1 MPIDPSIA
9 LGVKTPEPFA
19 ALQQPIQT
27 AATLQGLRQNQ
38 TRLNANQAI
47 SEAYRQSVDPNTGEV
62 DFGRLQSLASQNG
75 AGAFLP
81 EFMGQIA
88 QQRNSQLQYDTGKLE
103 QAYKQQQGV
112 RGVVGSMALDPN
124 LGKTDMSQPIA
135 QQIVGMVQSGLLP
148 QDMAIR
154 ELKGI
159 PGDPSQQKAWVT
171 NHLLNS
177 LSGEAKIQAMMPK
190 VVTADTGQGTA
201 FLNQNP
207 LTGEMTPNT
216 FVGKGMTQSEL
227 AAPKTITMPDGSQR
241 QVTTQQWL
249 QMMNGGAPA
258 GAPGSQPSPSGADY
272 TGRYPSGGSVGA
284 APGTLSSLSPAQQS
298 ALSAQGGSSNTAAQ
312 DLHNAA
318 ADVPMRLNLLEQA
331 RDSLSG
337 VQTGPG
343 TDWRNTAKSFINS
356 TPLAGEITKKLG
368 IDPDNI
374 KNYDEFKKIM
384 TNYASSVSGSLG
396 SGTDARL
403 NAAVTG
409 NANPG
414 ISKLANEDIL
424 AKTMAAEK
432 MRAAQDYAFQNS
444 GLTTDKFNQWQSQW
458 NKAVDP
464 QAFAYDSMSP
474 KQRRA
479 LQDRLSPQQLQKLRD
494 NYNALVNQR
503 IIQPAGGQ

>member
-1 MPIDPSIA
+1 MALDPSIPLQA
-9 LGVKTPEPFA
+9 QAPNPLA

-27 AATLQGLRQNQ
+27 AASLQSLKQNQ
-38 TRLNANQAI
+38 MRLGANQAI
-47 SEAYRQSVDPNTGEV
+47 SDAYAKSVDPNTGEV
-62 DFGRLQSLASQNG
+62 DFNKLQALASQNG

-88 QQRNSQLQYDTGKLE
+88 QQRNSQLQYDTGKLDL
-103 QAYKQQQGV
+103 ALKQQQGI
-112 RGVVGSMALDPN
+112 RGMIGSLAVDPN
-124 LGKTDMSQPIA
+124 LGKTDMSSTIA
-135 QQIVGMVQSGLLP
+135 QQIVGAVQNGILP
-148 QDMAIR
+148 QDQAIR
-154 ELKGI
+154 ELKSV
-159 PGDPSQQKAWVT
+159 PSDPSLQAGWVR
-171 NHLLNS
+171 NHLMNS
-177 LSGEAKIQAMMPK
+177 LSGEAKLQALMPK
-190 VVTADTGQGTA
+190 QLTINRGGETDV
-201 FLNQNP
+201 LNSDP
-207 LTGEMTPNT
+207 LTGRLTVSGALTNTLTPGEAAQNVEVIDPNT
-216 FVGKGMTQSEL
+216 GARYAITKGQQL
-227 AAPKTITMPDGSQR
+227 ADQAAS
-241 QVTTQQWL
+241 
-249 QMMNGGAPA
+249 A
-258 GAPGSQPSPSGADY
+258 GAPQGQGY
-272 TGRYPSGGSVGA
+272 TGRYQQPGIPGGIQTG
-284 APGTLSSLSPAQQS
+284 LSPSQQS
-298 ALSAQGGSSNTAAQ
+298 ALTAQGTSANTAAQ
-312 DLHNAA
+312 ELHNSA
-318 ADVPMRLNLLEQA
+318 ADVPMRVNLLQQA

-337 VQTGPG
+337 IQTGPG

-409 NANPG
+409 NANPN

-424 AKTMAAEK
+424 TKTIAAEK

-458 NKAVDP
+458 NKVVDP

-479 LQDRLSPQQLQKLRD
+479 LQDRLSTQQLQKLRD
-494 NYNALVNQR
+494 TYNALVGQR

>member
-1 MPIDPSIA
+1 MALDPSIP
-9 LGVKTPEPFA
+9 LQTQQQNPFA

-27 AATLQGLRQNQ
+27 AASLQSLKQNQ
-38 TRLNANQAI
+38 MRLGANQAI
-47 SEAYRQSVDPNTGEV
+47 SDAYKQSVDPNTGEV
-62 DFGRLQSLASQNG
+62 DFGKLQSLASQNG

-103 QAYKQQQGV
+103 QTLKQQKEL
-112 RGVVGSMALDPN
+112 RSMIGSVAVDQN
-124 LGKTDMSQPIA
+124 LGKTDMAPTIA
-135 QQIVGMVQSGLLP
+135 RQIVNAWQNGLIP
-148 QDMAIR
+148 QDAAVR

-159 PGDPSQQKAWVT
+159 PGDPARQRDYVT

-177 LSGEAKIQAMMPK
+177 LSNEAKVQAMMPGQ
-190 VVTADTGQGTA
+190 VTANTGQGTA
-201 FLNQNP
+201 FFNRNP
-207 LTGEMTPNT
+207 LTGEMTPNG
-216 FVGKGMTQSEL
+216 FVKQGMTVAEL

-241 QVTTQQWL
+241 QVTTEQWL
-249 QMMNGGAPA
+249 QMVNGGGMSNPPA
-258 GAPGSQPSPSGADY
+258 GGAGGEY
-272 TGRYPSGGSVGA
+272 TGRYPGGS
-284 APGTLSSLSPAQQS
+284 APSGPGIQMSLGPAQQA
-298 ALSAQGGSSNTAAQ
+298 ALSAQGTSANAAAQ
-312 DLHNAA
+312 ELHNSA
-318 ADVPMRLNLLEQA
+318 ADVPMRVNLLQQA
-331 RDSLSG
+331 RDNLSG

-409 NANPG
+409 NANPN

-424 AKTMAAEK
+424 TKTMAAEK

-444 GLTTDKFNQWQSQW
+444 GLTTDKFNQWQAQW
-458 NKAVDP
+458 NKVVDP
-464 QAFAYDSMSP
+464 QAFVYDSMSP
-474 KQRRA
+474 KQRRV
-479 LQDRLSPQQLQKLRD
+479 LLDRLSPQQVQKLRD
-494 NYNALVNQR
+494 GYNALVNQK